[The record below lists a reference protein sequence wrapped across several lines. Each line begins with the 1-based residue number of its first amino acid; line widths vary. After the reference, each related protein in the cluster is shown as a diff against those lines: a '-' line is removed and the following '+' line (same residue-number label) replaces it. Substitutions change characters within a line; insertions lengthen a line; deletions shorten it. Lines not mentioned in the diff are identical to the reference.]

1 MRVFEE
7 GRAVVG
13 GEAVGVRGKV
23 HGHDVEDATDARPVQ
38 RVHKIHELLWRSVAA
53 GRRKEA
59 RWLVAPGAVE
69 GILREWHE
77 LHVVVTEVMQV
88 VYEGL
93 GQLVVAIPVSGVIG
107 GCLARALAP
116 RTQVELVDVHG
127 LVVAARTCSHP
138 SPILPIVGRLA
149 DDAAVGGT
157 KLHAPAKGVRMVDRR
172 ARMGDAVLIGVTLS
186 CARNLHLPEVAI
198 EGRVHLVLVW
208 PIPLACILTAEKQHY
223 AIGRRGEGAKHDAP
237 LAHVRTQVALRV
249 VLSAN
254 VEVVALHGRHPSTGT
269 PRVPPVTIAPACV
282 CGADVR
288 ATLAV

>member
-1 MRVFEE
+1 
-7 GRAVVG
+7 
-13 GEAVGVRGKV
+13 
-23 HGHDVEDATDARPVQ
+23 
-38 RVHKIHELLWRSVAA
+38 
-53 GRRKEA
+53 
-59 RWLVAPGAVE
+59 
-69 GILREWHE
+69 
-77 LHVVVTEVMQV
+77 MQV

-93 GQLVVAIPVSGVIG
+93 GQLIVAIPVSGVIG
-107 GCLARALAP
+107 GCLTRALVP

-127 LVVAARTCSHP
+127 LVVAARTRSHP

-149 DDAAVGGT
+149 DDAAVGGA